1 MQRLTRYGFVGL
13 GLVAL
18 ASCGASLEDTTALVL
33 RDRLSQVPGLNWLA
47 TSTPIAAISQHR
59 EGTVQLSGQVD
70 QHLPLVGQNLYQL
83 TDDSGSVW
91 VLTPDPL
98 PPVGESLT
106 IQATIR
112 YEVIMLQGQ
121 DIGEYY
127 AEELS
132 RY

>member
-1 MQRLTRYGFVGL
+1 V
-13 GLVAL
+13 
-18 ASCGASLEDTTALVL
+18 
-33 RDRLSQVPGLNWLA
+33 
-47 TSTPIAAISQHR
+47 H
-59 EGTVQLSGQVD
+59 LSGQVD

-91 VLTPDPL
+91 VLTPNPL
-98 PPVGESLT
+98 PPVGESLK
-106 IQATIR
+106 IEATVR

-127 AEELS
+127 VEELS